1 MIQEKQLEFSLLK
14 TEVPIYVFVDEEA
27 IKKILSNLFNNAIK
41 YSKSKVSINLKSIES
56 DFLITIQNDGKL
68 IPTELQKR
76 IFEPFYRVPGDR
88 LNLGTG
94 IGLSLAHSLT
104 ELHHG
109 SLYFESQNKMN
120 TFILQMP
127 VHQPEGL
134 KNVHK
139 HSEAVDTYP
148 AMHGTPNINKNVP
161 TILVAEDNRELAD
174 FMFSELSSIY
184 NVIIAGNGQK
194 ALDYISNYEIQLVIS
209 DVMMPI
215 LNGIELCQ
223 FIKEDIKTS
232 HIPVILL
239 TAKSALNAKIEGLE
253 SGADA
258 YISKPFSMDH
268 VLVQISNLLEN
279 RRTIL
284 GHYSSSPLAHL
295 KSLSSSGSDQD
306 FLSKLDTV
314 ILQNLEDPH
323 LNVESLASLMNM
335 SRSTLYR
342 KIKEISEL
350 SPNELINVSRLRK
363 AAFLLKTTNKKIFEI
378 SEEVGYKS
386 QTNFGRNFQKHFGMP
401 PSEFLKKVD

>member
-1 MIQEKQLEFSLLK
+1 
-14 TEVPIYVFVDEEA
+14 
-27 IKKILSNLFNNAIK
+27 
-41 YSKSKVSINLKSIES
+41 
-56 DFLITIQNDGKL
+56 
-68 IPTELQKR
+68 
-76 IFEPFYRVPGDR
+76 
-88 LNLGTG
+88 
-94 IGLSLAHSLT
+94 
-104 ELHHG
+104 
-109 SLYFESQNKMN
+109 
-120 TFILQMP
+120 
-127 VHQPEGL
+127 
-134 KNVHK
+134 
-139 HSEAVDTYP
+139 
-148 AMHGTPNINKNVP
+148 
-161 TILVAEDNRELAD
+161 
-174 FMFSELSSIY
+174 
-184 NVIIAGNGQK
+184 
-194 ALDYISNYEIQLVIS
+194 
-209 DVMMPI
+209 MPI

-363 AAFLLKTTNKKIFEI
+363 AAFLLKTSNKKIFEI